1 MQHGRAGLG
10 DNPAGM
16 TAALPSALRDLVEAR
31 FGQLLER
38 CRAAGV
44 PFYDDAGVSGHV
56 RRVLAISDFAFDS
69 FHREPQ
75 LLAPQALA
83 LMSDPRPADARAHEL
98 DAGERAEAE
107 QLAQLRRFRRREA
120 LRLIWRDVNA
130 LDEVEDTLAGARRM
144 DCQLSPRGV
153 SPIDTNMPV
162 AAGLFPT

>member
-1 MQHGRAGLG
+1 MG

-16 TAALPSALRDLVEAR
+16 TAALPSALRDLVESR

-38 CRAAGV
+38 CCAAGV

-69 FHREPQ
+69 FHRDPQ

-98 DAGERAEAE
+98 DAGERVEAE
-107 QLAQLRRFRRREA
+107 DRALVFLGNDGVIEYIVATSIDDEGKAQ
-120 LRLIWRDVNA
+120 V
-130 LDEVEDTLAGARRM
+130 VHG
-144 DCQLSPRGV
+144 C
-153 SPIDTNMPV
+153 
-162 AAGLFPT
+162 